1 MNYLEYLI
9 KNHPT
14 RKSNDEK
21 ENFRK
26 YVLSEAEK
34 LDYEAKTEKTSDNK
48 NENIVIGNPEKAKVV
63 FCAHFDT
70 PASALFPNLMLPRNK
85 LLFFLYQFIPVTLI
99 LLCSYIPAML
109 ISDYFFNGEINAS
122 ANIIAFEFI
131 FLFLYFGLFYL
142 LYFAFKNKNNY
153 NDNTSGSAVLLSL
166 MSKLSPEEKENA
178 AFIFFDNEEKGKLGS
193 KAYYKDHKDFM
204 EEKLVIN
211 FDCVGNGK
219 NILVLFNKKAEN
231 TAESEIMKESFTGN
245 DIFKTYLFPKKGSVC
260 NSDHASFPMGVAVVA
275 CKNTKNGIFYT
286 PNIHTAKDTEADNGN
301 IEFLSDCAKEFI
313 SKI

>member
-26 YVLSEAEK
+26 YVLSEAEN
-34 LDYEAKTEKTSDNK
+34 LGYEAKTEKTSDNK
-48 NENIVIGNPEKAKVV
+48 NENVVVGDPKKAKVV

-70 PASALFPNLMLPRNK
+70 PASALFPNLMLPRNIF
-85 LLFFLYQFIPVTLI
+85 LFFLYQFIPVILI
-99 LLCSYIPAML
+99 LLCSYIPAMF
-109 ISDYFFNGEINAS
+109 IADHFFSGENNAS
-122 ANIIAFEFI
+122 ANIITFELI
-131 FLFLYFGLFYL
+131 FFFLYFGLFYL
-142 LYFAFKNKNNY
+142 LYLAFKNKNNY

-166 MSKLSPEEKENA
+166 MAKLINEERENA

-231 TAESEIMKESFTGN
+231 TPESQIMKESFESN
-245 DIFKTYLFPKKGSVC
+245 DIFKTYLFPHKGSVC
-260 NSDHASFPMGVAVVA
+260 NSDHASFPKGAAVVA
-275 CKNTKNGIFYT
+275 CKNTKSGIFYT
-286 PNIHTAKDTEADNGN
+286 PHIHTAKDTEANNDN
-301 IEFLSDCAKEFI
+301 IEFLSDCAKKFTENI
-313 SKI
+313 